1 MFYKIGHWSWRMIH
15 YCLNH
20 TALNGTTITILAL
33 IVAENTVNYDLKK
46 HCKNCEEFAESVFFN
61 GRE

>member
-1 MFYKIGHWSWRMIH
+1 MIH